1 MVSHKLN
8 IVEVFSSIQGEGEF
22 VGYRQV
28 FVRLAGCNL
37 ECDFCDT
44 PSSRTNVIEGQIEM
58 TAGKRDFMTV
68 KNPISIMDLSNYINK
83 LLIVPHHSVSFTG
96 GEPLCQAEGIAQLLP
111 HIKGRIY
118 LETNGTLPEKLKLV
132 LPHIHI
138 VSMDIKL
145 PSIIHQDVWQQH
157 RQFLSIANAC
167 STFVKIVVT
176 GKTNKMEFQKAVE
189 LIAAIDQKIPLIIQP
204 VTPIHDCEGV
214 TPDMMLL
221 WQEQALIFLTDVR
234 VIPQT
239 HKFMGQL

>member
-1 MVSHKLN
+1 MVSDKLN

-44 PSSRTNVIEGQIEM
+44 PSSRTNMIEGKIEL
-58 TAGKRDFMTV
+58 TAGKRDFKKV
-68 KNPISIMDLSNYINK
+68 ENPISIIDLSNYINN
-83 LLIVPHHSVSFTG
+83 LLMVPHHSVSFTG
-96 GEPLCQAEGIAQLLP
+96 GEPLCQAEGLAKLLP
-111 HIKGRIY
+111 HIKGCIY
-118 LETNGTLPEKLKLV
+118 LETNGTLPEELELV
-132 LPHIHI
+132 LPLIHI

-145 PSIIHQDVWQQH
+145 PSIIHQEVWRQH

-167 STFVKIVVT
+167 DTFVKIVVT
-176 GKTNKMEFQKAVE
+176 NKTNGIEFQKAVE
-189 LIAAIDQKIPLIIQP
+189 LVAAIDKKIPLIIQP
-204 VTPIHDCEGV
+204 VTPIYDCEGV

-221 WQEQALIFLTDVR
+221 WQEQALMLLTDVR